1 MEARV
6 VCTHQRSLFA
16 VGAVS
21 VVILEALLAAR
32 VVEEVSQHLA

>member
-1 MEARV
+1 MEAQA

-16 VGAVS
+16 VEGVS
-21 VVILEALLAAR
+21 GVILEALLAAR